1 VLRDLDQLTART
13 YDVLVVGGGIYG
25 LTIAYDAAERGLS
38 VALIERDDF
47 GSGSSFNH
55 LRTIHGGLRYLQHL
69 NVARARESVRE
80 RRTLARIAPHAV
92 VPLRFAL
99 PLYRSLTKGTLA
111 MRAGFLVDGLVSAG
125 RNRGVPPP
133 LKLPAGRV
141 VSRTAAAER
150 FPGLRRRGLTGA
162 AVWHDYITPESDR
175 LTFSWACAA
184 ADHGAVLANHVE
196 AASPLVDG
204 RRVVGIR
211 ATDAATGRAIDV
223 SARVVVNAT
232 GAAVDRLLSPLG
244 LASRIPLLKAM
255 NLVTTRDAGDVA
267 LGGRSASGRHLFLV
281 PWRRRA
287 VFGTW
292 ESSHACAPDDA
303 TASEAEIGLFIG
315 ELNEA
320 FPALDLK
327 PSDIALVHRGAVPA
341 SLGANGRV
349 SLEGRDQ
356 VLDHAGD
363 GVEGLVSV
371 VGTKY
376 TTARAVAERV
386 TTRLLEKLQ
395 HAAVPCRT
403 AALPLPGGRLRDT
416 ALTIAEA
423 RREHDDLVPSD
434 TIPHLIA
441 AYGARYRDVLE
452 LARDRPDWRT
462 RLADDS
468 PVIGAELVRA
478 VRSEMALTL
487 CDGVLRRTPL
497 GAVGY
502 PGDDAAG
509 RAADIMGAEL
519 GWSDEQKRREI
530 QALKAFYR
538 VS

>member
-1 VLRDLDQLTART
+1 
-13 YDVLVVGGGIYG
+13 
-25 LTIAYDAAERGLS
+25 
-38 VALIERDDF
+38 
-47 GSGSSFNH
+47 
-55 LRTIHGGLRYLQHL
+55 
-69 NVARARESVRE
+69 
-80 RRTLARIAPHAV
+80 
-92 VPLRFAL
+92 
-99 PLYRSLTKGTLA
+99 
-111 MRAGFLVDGLVSAG
+111 
-125 RNRGVPPP
+125 
-133 LKLPAGRV
+133 
-141 VSRTAAAER
+141 
-150 FPGLRRRGLTGA
+150 
-162 AVWHDYITPESDR
+162 
-175 LTFSWACAA
+175 
-184 ADHGAVLANHVE
+184 
-196 AASPLVDG
+196 
-204 RRVVGIR
+204 
-211 ATDAATGRAIDV
+211 V
-223 SARVVVNAT
+223 SARVTVNAT

-244 LASRIPLLKAM
+244 LASDIPLLKAM

-292 ESSHACAPDDA
+292 ESSRACAPDDA
-303 TASEAEIGLFIG
+303 TASEADIALFIG

-341 SLGANGRV
+341 SVGANGRV

-356 VLDHAGD
+356 VLDHAHE

-386 TTRLLEKLQ
+386 TTRLLAKLNRP
-395 HAAVPCRT
+395 AVPCRT
-403 AALPLPGGRLRDT
+403 AALPLPGGHLRDT

-434 TIPHLIA
+434 TLPHLIA
-441 AYGARYRDVLE
+441 AYGALYRDVLE

-502 PGDDAAG
+502 PGDGAAG

-519 GWSDEQKRREI
+519 GWSDEQKGREI
-530 QALKAFYR
+530 EMLKAFYR
-538 VS
+538 YGTSKA